1 MYKIGILIP
10 CYNVQ
15 ISIKDVLTSLSDKV
29 LKNIDTV
36 LAIDNC
42 SNDKTLQVLTEIK
55 SSELNVGKKLL
66 IIKNSQN
73 YGLGGSQKIGYNYFI
88 ENGFSHFMIIHG
100 DNQGNANDISSD
112 FLNYFEKKPK
122 IDLIYASRFVKNS
135 NTSQY
140 NIIRRI
146 GNIFFNIVTYI
157 LTGYKMSDSG
167 CGIIFYKIDILK
179 KLPFQ
184 DLTNSSQFN
193 PQLNILIHQLD
204 DLEMTEI
211 PLNWKDSEAE
221 SHIEAV
227 KYCWILLKIL
237 VSYRFNIT
245 IRRKLGWRL
254 FSKTSQA
261 FKPKIE
267 IISSEANV

>member
-1 MYKIGILIP
+1 MNKIGILIP

-15 ISIKDVLTSLSDKV
+15 VSIQDVLTSLSDKV
-29 LKNIDTV
+29 LINIDTV
-36 LAIDNC
+36 LAVDNC
-42 SNDKTLQVLTEIK
+42 SNDNTLQVLTEIK
-55 SSELNVGKKLL
+55 SSELIVGKKLV

-100 DNQGNANDISSD
+100 DNQGDANDISRD
-112 FLNYFEKKPK
+112 FLNYFEKDSK
-122 IDLIYASRFVKNS
+122 IDLIYASRFLKNS

-167 CGIIFYKIDILK
+167 CGIIFYNIDILK
-179 KLPFQ
+179 RIPFQ
-184 DLTNSSQFN
+184 ELTNSSQFN

-204 DLEMTEI
+204 DLDMAEI
-211 PLNWKDSEAE
+211 PLNWKDSEVE

-237 VSYRFNIT
+237 VNYKFNKT

-254 FSKTSQA
+254 FSQTSQA

-267 IISSEANV
+267 IISSKINL